1 MTDNRV
7 IIEIHRR
14 DGWLVAKMMLE
25 RPYELCRMVAPPR
38 NASLRAELLDTFNT
52 LASKIVESIM
62 RDDQP
67 DAEIVVR
74 RINMPE
80 AGHG

>member
-14 DGWLVAKMMLE
+14 DGWLVAEMMLE
-25 RPYELCRMVAPPR
+25 QRHELCRMIAPPR

-52 LASKIVESIM
+52 LAGKIVESIM

-67 DAEIVVR
+67 DIEFTIR
-74 RINMPE
+74 RFNMPE